1 MTPTDCHNMETEHHM
16 VCEAC
21 LENKRLALAGPGSIP
36 AVSAKYRRVGRVRLI
51 ASSWKGDVPK
61 GTVGS
66 NPSLSAMESR
76 PTGRCGYD
84 NCASDGTTGA
94 GNTGLESPV
103 QPSSRARNPN
113 RCH

>member
-1 MTPTDCHNMETEHHM
+1 VWTKSIGMGCVILISTSWLKTTTTEDPTARRRDL
-16 VCEAC
+16 VWVQ
-21 LENKRLALAGPGSIP
+21 IP
-36 AVSAKYRRVGRVRLI
+36 LFQFK
-51 ASSWKGDVPK
+51 
-61 GTVGS
+61 
-66 NPSLSAMESR
+66 SR

-94 GNTGLESPV
+94 GNTGFLSPV